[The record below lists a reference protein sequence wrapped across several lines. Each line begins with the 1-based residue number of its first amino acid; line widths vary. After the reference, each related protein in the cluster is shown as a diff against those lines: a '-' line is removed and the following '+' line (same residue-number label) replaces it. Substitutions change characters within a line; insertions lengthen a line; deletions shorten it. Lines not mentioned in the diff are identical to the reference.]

1 MAEALTGT
9 AEESEQVKEE
19 EEPDLKRRDR
29 SKQNKFNVL
38 LAAGAVPA
46 SMRKEWE
53 ALKTAGS
60 RKNQSKFIE
69 DTVVR
74 DERTGHLALSCDKG
88 SLEASVGLKHKSK
101 TGWGASPGH
110 PGRRGAGEDTGR
122 CGLLPVAGAEGR
134 AHG

>member
-1 MAEALTGT
+1 MAEALTGEWRNGL
-9 AEESEQVKEE
+9 APEEPEQAKEE

-60 RKNQSKFIE
+60 RKNQ
-69 DTVVR
+69 
-74 DERTGHLALSCDKG
+74 
-88 SLEASVGLKHKSK
+88 
-101 TGWGASPGH
+101 
-110 PGRRGAGEDTGR
+110 
-122 CGLLPVAGAEGR
+122 
-134 AHG
+134 